1 MEEIIRGLI
10 DVLTIIGS
18 IALAFIIGY
27 CILYVSVAI
36 NEWWENRKEKR
47 EYFNPCK
54 EEFEMPLGITNP
66 AYDRDISI
74 TCNGEDFL
82 VYKNDEWTMEN
93 KKDHEEEIDDLKE
106 AIYDLNFKL
115 RCKEEELKAAL
126 TILELYRSRPE
137 NNIDWMEVIE

>member
-1 MEEIIRGLI
+1 
-10 DVLTIIGS
+10 
-18 IALAFIIGY
+18 
-27 CILYVSVAI
+27 
-36 NEWWENRKEKR
+36 
-47 EYFNPCK
+47 
-54 EEFEMPLGITNP
+54 
-66 AYDRDISI
+66 
-74 TCNGEDFL
+74 
-82 VYKNDEWTMEN
+82 MEN